1 MRLPIA
7 DRCSSGALRV
17 ARLSLAALG
26 VCLLVSPA
34 LADGKYAAEF
44 LRIGVGARALGLGG
58 AFVAISDDGSAPYW
72 NPAGLARAARPG
84 MMFMHA
90 EQFGSIANHDYAS
103 FVQPLDPRGAGS
115 AVAISL
121 VRFSVDDIL
130 VTRDAYDDLNHNG
143 RRDEGEPI
151 RPDQFYTD
159 SDTEYALL
167 LSYARATGDRLSLG
181 GNLKLIRQGLLD
193 NTSFGMGIDLGLIY
207 RPVKSFSLGARL
219 ADAATTRISWD
230 TGHRETLLPALT
242 LGGAWTCELPS
253 LRGRLNA
260 AVAMASTFDGRR
272 TASQAA
278 SGNWG
283 GDLQGGLEYWVGN
296 TAGFGPGGSGRG
308 SAVAARIGTDAGS
321 LTAGAGIR
329 YRSWGVDYAYLSHEE
344 LDATHRV
351 SASVGF

>member
-1 MRLPIA
+1 MRLLTA
-7 DRCSSGALRV
+7 DRCPTGAV
-17 ARLSLAALG
+17 AAVCIAL
-26 VCLLVSPA
+26 VLVSVCVLTSPA
-34 LADGKYAAEF
+34 FAGGKYAAEF

-58 AFVAISDDGSAPYW
+58 AFVAIADDGSAPYW
-72 NPAGLARAARPG
+72 NPAGLARAARPE
-84 MMFMHA
+84 MLFMHA
-90 EQFGSIANHDYAS
+90 EQFGSIANHDFAS
-103 FVQPLDPRGAGS
+103 FVQPLDSRGTGS

-167 LSYARATGDRLSLG
+167 LSYARAAGDRLSLG

-193 NTSFGMGIDLGLIY
+193 NTSFGMGLDLGLLY
-207 RPVKSFSLGARL
+207 RPTASWGLGVRM
-219 ADAATTRISWD
+219 ADATTTRISWD
-230 TGHRETLLPALT
+230 TGHRETLRPALT
-242 LGGAWTCELPS
+242 LGAAWTRDLPG
-253 LRGRLNA
+253 LRGRLNTVLA
-260 AVAMASTFDGRR
+260 LASTFDGRDE
-272 TASQAA
+272 ASQLAGGA
-278 SGNWG
+278 WG
-283 GDLQGGLEYWVGN
+283 SDLQGGLEYWIGN
-296 TAGFGPGGSGRG
+296 AAAFGPGGSRRG
-308 SAVAARIGTDAGS
+308 SAVAARVGSDAGA

-329 YRSWGVDYAYLSHEE
+329 FRSWGVDYAYLSHEE